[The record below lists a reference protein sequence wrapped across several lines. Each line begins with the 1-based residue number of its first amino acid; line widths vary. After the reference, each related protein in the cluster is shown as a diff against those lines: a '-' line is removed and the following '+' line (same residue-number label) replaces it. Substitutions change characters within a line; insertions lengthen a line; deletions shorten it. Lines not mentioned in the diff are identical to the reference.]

1 MPRKKLGEI
10 LVDRNIISEDQLQK
24 ALQEQEAAGQRLGH
38 VLTRFGYVTERELL
52 NILEEQLSTKQVS
65 LEDSEIDFDA
75 AALIPYNI
83 AKRYKAVA
91 VKRKGNTLEVAMQ
104 DPLNVVAVDDL
115 QLVTGLGIK
124 TLLASEAEID
134 DMIKKIYKEN
144 EFINEAYKEL
154 NDSLEFVPDEELS
167 DESLEVDD
175 APVVRVVNSII
186 EEAVKE
192 RASDVHI
199 EPQERN
205 SKVRFRIDGA
215 LRDYM
220 ELPKKSHPLISSRVK
235 IMAQLDIA
243 EKRRPQDGRISMK
256 ASNRSLDFRISSMPT
271 VLGEKITIR
280 ILDKENML
288 LGLEKLGLSDKV
300 YDRYTKV
307 IERPY
312 GMVLVTGPTG
322 SGKTTTLYSTL
333 NKINTREKNIITIE
347 DPVEYLVPGINQISI
362 NLKAGLTFANGLRSI
377 LRQDPDVIMVGEIR
391 DYETA
396 QIAVQSANTGHLV
409 FSTLHTNNAAGALT
423 RLLDMGVESYLV
435 ASSVA
440 GVLAQRLI
448 KVICQYCKKEY
459 QVPPESNERM
469 VLGLN
474 NKDPLTLYKG
484 EGCKSCGYTGYLGRT
499 SVSEY
504 LGVDLEIQKMVLK
517 KYSAEQ
523 IREELSSKGF
533 YDLWDDAVSKVLN
546 GITTVEE
553 ITKISLK

>member
-1 MPRKKLGEI
+1 MPKEKLGKL
-10 LVDRNIISEDQLQK
+10 LVDKNVISEDQLQR
-24 ALQEQEAAGQRLGH
+24 ALEEQDSAGQRLGH
-38 VLTRFGYVTERELL
+38 VLIKLGYVTERELL
-52 NILEEQLSTKQVS
+52 DVLEEQLSTPKIS
-65 LEDSEIDFDA
+65 LEDSEIDWEA
-75 AALIPYNI
+75 AAKIPYNI

-91 VKRKGNTLEVAMQ
+91 VAIKGNTLEVAMQ

-115 QLVTGLGIK
+115 QLVTGMEVK
-124 TLLASEAEID
+124 PLLATESELD
-134 DMIKKIYKEN
+134 DMIKNIYEEN
-144 EFINEAYKEL
+144 EQIDKAYRDLNE
-154 NDSLEFVPDEELS
+154 SLELIPDEELTE
-167 DESLEVDD
+167 ESLEVDD
-175 APVVRVVNSII
+175 APVAKLVNSII
-186 EEAVKE
+186 EQAVKE
-192 RASDVHI
+192 RASDVHV
-199 EPQERN
+199 EPQEKN
-205 SKVRFRIDGA
+205 SKIRFRIDGA

-220 ELPKKSHPLISSRVK
+220 ELPKKSHPVISSRVK
-235 IMAQLDIA
+235 IMGQLDIA

-256 ASNRSLDFRISSMPT
+256 VNNRPLDFRISTMPT
-271 VLGEKITIR
+271 VLGEKITMR

-288 LGLEKLGLSDKV
+288 LGLEKLGLSDTV
-300 YDRYTKV
+300 FENYTKV
-307 IERPY
+307 IKRPY

-347 DPVEYLVPGINQISI
+347 DPVEYLLTGINQISV
-362 NLKAGLTFANGLRSI
+362 NQKAGLTFANGLRSM

-448 KVICQYCKKEY
+448 KVICQYCRKEY
-459 QVPPESNERM
+459 QVPPDSHERL

-474 NKDPLTLYKG
+474 NNDPLTLFKG
-484 EGCKSCGYTGYLGRT
+484 EGCKACGFTGYLGRT

-504 LGVDLEIQKMVLK
+504 IGVDFEVQKMVLK
-517 KYSAEQ
+517 KYSAEE
-523 IREELSSKGF
+523 IREELRSKGF
-533 YDLWDDAVSKVLN
+533 FDLWDDAVSKVLN

-553 ITKISLK
+553 ISKLSLK